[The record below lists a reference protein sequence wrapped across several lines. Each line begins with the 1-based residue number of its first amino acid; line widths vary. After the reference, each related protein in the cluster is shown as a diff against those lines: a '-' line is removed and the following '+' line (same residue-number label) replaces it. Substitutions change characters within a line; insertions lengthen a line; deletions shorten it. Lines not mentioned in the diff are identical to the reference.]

1 MAFTVPHLERLRQ
14 IPEYGQYLYEAL
26 AAVQQQSA
34 NIEQQANGNASGQPA
49 APPPLDSLS
58 VTGKDGHFSI
68 ALQHN
73 AAFSRGV
80 RYYVEHDTS
89 PAFTNPQVINLGD
102 SRNHN
107 VFLGNGPR
115 YWRAYAAYNASAPSR
130 PTYFGS
136 AVQPAPVEGGGSIG
150 PPAVQRS
157 QGSGTGAAGQ
167 GLSGPG
173 PVPMRSPLTG
183 IGWK

>member
-1 MAFTVPHLERLRQ
+1 MAFTVPHLEKLRQ
-14 IPEYGQYLYEAL
+14 IPDFGQYLYEAL
-26 AAVQQQSA
+26 AAVQQQSG
-34 NIEQQANGNASGQPA
+34 NIEQQTNTNANGHPE
-49 APPPLDSLS
+49 APPPLDALS
-58 VTGKDGHFSI
+58 VKSKDGHYSI

-73 AAFSRGV
+73 AAISRGV

-89 PAFTNPQVINLGD
+89 PAFTNPQVISLGD
-102 SRNHN
+102 ARNHH
-107 VFLGNGPR
+107 VFLGSGAR
-115 YWRAYAAYNASAPSR
+115 YWRAYAAYASSAPSR

-136 AVQPAPVEGGGSIG
+136 AAVPTPLEGGGSIG

-157 QGSGTGAAGQ
+157 QGSGTGAPGQ

-173 PVPMRSPLTG
+173 PVPVRSPLTG